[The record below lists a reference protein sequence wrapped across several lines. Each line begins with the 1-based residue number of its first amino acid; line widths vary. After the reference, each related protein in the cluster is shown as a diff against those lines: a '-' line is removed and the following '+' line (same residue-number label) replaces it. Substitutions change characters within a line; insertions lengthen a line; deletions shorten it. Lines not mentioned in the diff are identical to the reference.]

1 MIPIVGRN
9 IKIFFRDKAN
19 VFFSL
24 LAVLIIIGLY
34 VFFLGKNLTSA
45 LGDSVGA
52 QYVMDSWIMSGVI
65 SVSGVTTTMGA
76 FAVMIDDRANKIL
89 KDFTVSPI
97 RSSRL
102 AAGYIL
108 SSVVVGFIMSIVT
121 FVLAEAYIFLN
132 GGELLPPMAM
142 LKMIGLVLLT
152 VLTSSAMVYFLTS
165 FFRSHNA
172 FATASTILG
181 TIIGFLAG
189 VYVPIGQFSDSVQTV
204 IKLFPMTYSA
214 SLMRQVMMEEPL
226 KISFAGV
233 PVEGLDAFKL
243 MMGHTIRFGETAVT
257 PFTSILILSGT
268 ALLLY
273 GMSIL
278 NISRKAK

>member
-1 MIPIVGRN
+1 MIPIIGRN

-102 AAGYIL
+102 AGAYIL
-108 SSVVVGFIMSIVT
+108 SSVVVGFIMSLVT

-132 GGELLPPMAM
+132 GGELLAQLAI
-142 LKMIGLVLLT
+142 LKMLGLILLT

-165 FFRSHNA
+165 FFQSQNA

-189 VYVPIGQFSDSVQTV
+189 VYVPIGQFSDSVQTI

-226 KISFAGV
+226 DISFEGA
-233 PVEGLDAFKL
+233 PVEALDAFKL
-243 MMGHTIRFGETAVT
+243 MMGH
-257 PFTSILILSGT
+257 
-268 ALLLY
+268 
-273 GMSIL
+273 
-278 NISRKAK
+278 

>member
-34 VFFLGKNLTSA
+34 VFFLGKNLTSG
-45 LGDSVGA
+45 LGDSPGA

-97 RSSRL
+97 RSSKL
-102 AAGYIL
+102 AAAYIL
-108 SSVVVGFIMSIVT
+108 SSVVVGFIMSLVT

-132 GGELLPPMAM
+132 GGELLAPLAI
-142 LKMIGLVLLT
+142 LKMLT

-165 FFRSHNA
+165 FFNSQNA

-189 VYVPIGQFSDSVQTV
+189 VYVPIGQFSDNVQTI

-226 KISFAGV
+226 KISFEGA
-233 PVEGLDAFKL
+233 PVEALDAFKL
-243 MMGHTIRFGETAVT
+243 MMGHTIRFGESAVT
-257 PFTSILILSGT
+257 PFTSMLILIAT

-273 GMSIL
+273 GLSIL

>member
-1 MIPIVGRN
+1 MIPIIGRN

-102 AAGYIL
+102 AGAYIL
-108 SSVVVGFIMSIVT
+108 SSVVVGFIMSLVT

-132 GGELLPPMAM
+132 GGELLA
-142 LKMIGLVLLT
+142 
-152 VLTSSAMVYFLTS
+152 
-165 FFRSHNA
+165 
-172 FATASTILG
+172 
-181 TIIGFLAG
+181 
-189 VYVPIGQFSDSVQTV
+189 
-204 IKLFPMTYSA
+204 
-214 SLMRQVMMEEPL
+214 
-226 KISFAGV
+226 
-233 PVEGLDAFKL
+233 
-243 MMGHTIRFGETAVT
+243 
-257 PFTSILILSGT
+257 
-268 ALLLY
+268 
-273 GMSIL
+273 
-278 NISRKAK
+278 

>member
-34 VFFLGKNLTSA
+34 VFFLGKNLTSG
-45 LGDSVGA
+45 LGDSPGA

-97 RSSRL
+97 RSSKL
-102 AAGYIL
+102 AAAYIL
-108 SSVVVGFIMSIVT
+108 SSVVVGFIMSLVT

-132 GGELLPPMAM
+132 GGELLAPLAI
-142 LKMIGLVLLT
+142 LKMLGLILLT
-152 VLTSSAMVYFLTS
+152 VLTSSAMVYFLIS
-165 FFRSHNA
+165 FFNSQNA

-189 VYVPIGQFSDSVQTV
+189 VYVPIGQFSDNVQTI

-226 KISFAGV
+226 KISFEGA
-233 PVEGLDAFKL
+233 PVEALDAFKL
-243 MMGHTIRFGETAVT
+243 MMGHTIRFGESAVT
-257 PFTSILILSGT
+257 PFTSMLILIAT

-273 GMSIL
+273 GLSIL

>member
-34 VFFLGKNLTSA
+34 VFFLGKNLTSG
-45 LGDSVGA
+45 LGDSPGA

-97 RSSRL
+97 RSSKL
-102 AAGYIL
+102 AAAYIL
-108 SSVVVGFIMSIVT
+108 SSVVVGFIMSLVT

-132 GGELLPPMAM
+132 GGELLAPLAI
-142 LKMIGLVLLT
+142 LKMLGLILLT
-152 VLTSSAMVYFLTS
+152 VLTSSTMVYFLTS
-165 FFRSHNA
+165 FFNSQNA

-189 VYVPIGQFSDSVQTV
+189 VYVPIGQFSDNVQTI

-214 SLMRQVMMEEPL
+214 SLMRQVMMQEPL
-226 KISFAGV
+226 KISFEGA
-233 PVEGLDAFKL
+233 PVEALDAFKL
-243 MMGHTIRFGETAVT
+243 MMGHTIRFGESAVT
-257 PFTSILILSGT
+257 PFTSMLILIAT

-273 GMSIL
+273 GLSIL

>member
-34 VFFLGKNLTSA
+34 VFFLGKNLTSG
-45 LGDSVGA
+45 LGDSPGA

-97 RSSRL
+97 RSSKL
-102 AAGYIL
+102 AAAYIL
-108 SSVVVGFIMSIVT
+108 SSVVVGFIMSLVT

-132 GGELLPPMAM
+132 GGELLAPLAI
-142 LKMIGLVLLT
+142 LKMLGLILLT

-165 FFRSHNA
+165 FFNSQNA

-189 VYVPIGQFSDSVQTV
+189 VYVPIGQFSDNVQTI

-226 KISFAGV
+226 KISFEGA
-233 PVEGLDAFKL
+233 PVEALDAFKL
-243 MMGHTIRFGETAVT
+243 MMGH
-257 PFTSILILSGT
+257 
-268 ALLLY
+268 
-273 GMSIL
+273 
-278 NISRKAK
+278 

>member
-1 MIPIVGRN
+1 MIPIIGRN

-102 AAGYIL
+102 AGAYIL
-108 SSVVVGFIMSIVT
+108 SSVVVGFIMSLVT

-132 GGELLPPMAM
+132 GGELLAPLAI
-142 LKMIGLVLLT
+142 LKMLGLILLT
-152 VLTSSAMVYFLTS
+152 VLTSSAMVYFLIS
-165 FFRSHNA
+165 FFNSQNA

-189 VYVPIGQFSDSVQTV
+189 VYVPIGQFSDNVQTI

-226 KISFAGV
+226 KISFEGA
-233 PVEGLDAFKL
+233 PVEALDAFKL
-243 MMGHTIRFGETAVT
+243 MMGHTIRFGESAVT
-257 PFTSILILSGT
+257 PFISILILIGT
-268 ALLLY
+268 ALVLY
-273 GMSIL
+273 GLSIL
-278 NISRKAK
+278 NISRKTK